1 MMIKLIVF
9 DLDGTLAEFGKG
21 MLDSNIELLKKIEDT
36 GVNVAVCSGKPCY
49 YLCGFMRQIGLKH
62 PILVGE
68 NGGEI
73 VFGVDLPPVVH
84 KVLPY
89 SEDAK
94 RSLRFLRDGFDSLIP
109 DIWYQPNNVGLTPFL
124 KREEDF
130 ETVAGF
136 IKENEHKL
144 KDIVVYR
151 HFDCFDIMP
160 EGIDKGNGVKY
171 LANMLKIER
180 DEILAVGDSI
190 NDYPMF
196 EFAGFSV
203 GVKVSDTSRVDS
215 DFNTIGEA
223 LEFILDKLL
232 TIVKINDILY

>member
-1 MMIKLIVF
+1 MIKLIVF
-9 DLDGTLAEFGKG
+9 DLDGTLAKVGKG
-21 MLDSNIELLKKIEDT
+21 MLDSDIELLKKIEAT
-36 GVNVAVCSGKPCY
+36 GVNIAVCSGKPCY
-49 YLCGFMRQIGLKH
+49 YLCGFMRQIGLKR

-73 VFGVDLPPVVH
+73 VFGVDLPPMIH
-84 KVLPY
+84 KILPY
-89 SEDAK
+89 SDDAK
-94 RSLRFLRDGFDSLIP
+94 HSLRFLKEGFDSLIP

-130 ETVAGF
+130 EIVAGF
-136 IKENEHKL
+136 IKENEDKL

-171 LANMLKIER
+171 LAEMLNIER
-180 DEILAVGDSI
+180 NEIMAVGDSI

-196 EFAGFSV
+196 EFAGCSIGV
-203 GVKVSDTSRVDS
+203 GVGEVCRVDRNF
-215 DFNTIGEA
+215 DTTGEV
-223 LEFILDKLL
+223 LEFISHKLL
-232 TIVKINDILY
+232 IMDGNQ